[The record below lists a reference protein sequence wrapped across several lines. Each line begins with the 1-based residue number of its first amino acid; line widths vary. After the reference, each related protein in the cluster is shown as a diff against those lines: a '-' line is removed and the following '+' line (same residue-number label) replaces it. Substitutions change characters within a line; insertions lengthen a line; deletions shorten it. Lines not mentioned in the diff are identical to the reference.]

1 MKVTCDQGCQKEFT
15 IQKIKTEK
23 SQTLPNNL
31 ERYYFTCPGCDQE
44 YTSYFLDDD
53 MKQMQSEIMLL
64 KSKTDLKIKQKN
76 RLLKLTR
83 KLAAMN
89 QQYMKAY
96 QETVGNHG

>member
-31 ERYYFTCPGCDQE
+31 ERYYFTCPGCGQE

-53 MKQMQSEIMLL
+53 MKQMQTEIRLL
-64 KSKTDLKIKQKN
+64 KSKAELKIKQKN

-83 KLAAMN
+83 KIATMN
-89 QQYMKAY
+89 DQYMEAY
-96 QETVGNHG
+96 QEAVEQNG